1 MMSEREP
8 EAGDEKQEGQK
19 SDSDARG
26 DRVAWLEWL
35 INRAVNLTPERRRE
49 VVGELFP
56 EGPAL
61 RSYLYRFAILQSL
74 SVLIAVFGLIS
85 NSTAVVIGA
94 MLVAPLMRPVL
105 AVGAAM
111 VSGWPKRQGTFFS
124 VVVAASLGS
133 MFLAWATTELLLPDS
148 TPISAEILARTSPT
162 LIDVGIALA
171 AGAAGAYATVRK
183 EVGEALPGVAVAVAL
198 VPPAST
204 VGITFALGRMDLAWG
219 ALLLY
224 LTNLAG
230 IVLIG
235 ALVFL
240 LTGFAPRLQ
249 VIGEE
254 RRIRAG
260 IITAAVAVLVVSIP
274 LGIQSWT
281 GIKTNRD
288 TGVAS
293 ERVQSWLKGTGLQET
308 EIEVDGEQVVVEV
321 VGAEKPPPP
330 GPLAKDLAKSFGN
343 PVEVEVQWTKRLD
356 TSARN
361 KP

>member
-1 MMSEREP
+1 MSEREP
-8 EAGDEKQEGQK
+8 ETGDEEKG
-19 SDSDARG
+19 SRAT
-26 DRVAWLEWL
+26 WLGWL
-35 INRAVNLTPERRRE
+35 VNKAVNLTPERRRE
-49 VVGELFP
+49 VTGDLFP
-56 EGPAL
+56 EGSEL

-74 SVLIAVFGLIS
+74 SVLIATFGLIS

-94 MLVAPLMRPVL
+94 MLVAPLMNPVL

-111 VSGWPKRQGTFFS
+111 VSGWPVRQGTFFT
-124 VVVAASLGS
+124 VVVAASAGS

-183 EVGEALPGVAVAVAL
+183 EVGGALPGVAVAVAL
-198 VPPAST
+198 VPPLAT
-204 VGITFALGRMDLAWG
+204 VGVTFALGRTDLAWG

-240 LTGFAPRLQ
+240 LTGFAPKLQ

-254 RRIRAG
+254 RRIKVG
-260 IITAAVAVLVVSIP
+260 IIMAAVAVLAVSIP

-281 GIKTNRD
+281 GIKTNQA

-293 ERVQSWLKGTGLQET
+293 ERVQAWLKDTGLQET
-308 EIEVDGEQVVVEV
+308 SIEVDGELVVVDI

-330 GPLAKDLAKSFGN
+330 GPLAEDLAKELGN
-343 PVEVEVQWTKRLD
+343 AVEVNVQWTKQLE
-356 TSARN
+356 TSAESQQ
-361 KP
+361 P

>member
-1 MMSEREP
+1 MGAREP
-8 EAGDEKQEGQK
+8 ETEEEKREEQET
-19 SDSDARG
+19 DPDARG
-26 DRVAWLEWL
+26 DRIAWLGWL
-35 INRAVNLTPERRRE
+35 VDRAVNLTPDRRRE
-49 VVGELFP
+49 VTDDLFP
-56 EGPAL
+56 EGSAL

-111 VSGWPKRQGTFFS
+111 VSGWPTRQGTFFT
-124 VVVAASLGS
+124 VVVAASAGS
-133 MFLAWATTELLLPDS
+133 VFLAWAVTELLLPDS
-148 TPISAEILARTSPT
+148 TPISTEILARTNPT
-162 LIDVGIALA
+162 LIDAGIALA

-183 EVGEALPGVAVAVAL
+183 EIGDALPGVAVAVAL
-198 VPPAST
+198 VPPLAT
-204 VGITFALGRMDLAWG
+204 VGVTFALGRTDLAWG

-230 IVLIG
+230 IVLVG

-260 IITAAVAVLVVSIP
+260 IITAAVAVVAVSIP
-274 LGIQSWT
+274 LGIQSWS

-288 TGVAS
+288 TNAAS
-293 ERVQSWLKGTGLQET
+293 ERVQTWLKGTGLQET
-308 EIEVDGEQVVVEV
+308 DIKVDGKQVLVSV
-321 VGAEKPPPP
+321 VGAEKPPSPE
-330 GPLAKDLAKSFGN
+330 PLAGDLAKSFGN
-343 PVEVEVQWTKRLD
+343 PVKVKVQWTKRLD
-356 TSARN
+356 TSAEG

>member
-1 MMSEREP
+1 MSARESESGGP
-8 EAGDEKQEGQK
+8 EHSG
-19 SDSDARG
+19 RNT
-26 DRVAWLEWL
+26 WLDWL
-35 INRAVNLTPERRRE
+35 VDKAVNLTPERRQE
-49 VVGELFP
+49 VTGDLFP

-74 SVLIAVFGLIS
+74 SVLIATFGLIS

-94 MLVAPLMRPVL
+94 MLVAPLMTPVL
-105 AVGAAM
+105 AVAAAM
-111 VSGWPKRQGTFFS
+111 VSGWPTRQGTFFV
-124 VVVAASLGS
+124 VVVAASAGS
-133 MFLAWATTELLLPDS
+133 AFLAWATTELLVPDS

-198 VPPAST
+198 VPPLAT
-204 VGITFALGRMDLAWG
+204 VGVTFALGRTELALG

-249 VIGEE
+249 VISEE
-254 RRIRAG
+254 KRIRTG
-260 IITAAVAVLVVSIP
+260 IIVAAVAVVVVSIP
-274 LGIQSWT
+274 LGIQTWSSVESNRN
-281 GIKTNRD
+281 TNA
-288 TGVAS
+288 AS
-293 ERVQSWLKGTGLQET
+293 DHVQVWLEDTGLQET
-308 EIEVDGEQVVVEV
+308 DIEVDGKRVMVDV
-321 VGAEKPPPP
+321 VGPEKPPPP
-330 GPLAKDLAKSFGN
+330 GPLAEVLAEDFGN
-343 PVEVEVQWTKRLD
+343 TVRVNVKWTEQLE
-356 TSARN
+356 TSAEK

>member
-1 MMSEREP
+1 MSTRGP
-8 EAGDEKQEGQK
+8 ETEEEKQDGPEP
-19 SDSDARG
+19 DSG
-26 DRVAWLEWL
+26 ERVAWLEWL
-35 INRAVNLTPERRRE
+35 VNRAVNLTPERRRD
-49 VVGELFP
+49 VVGDLFP

-111 VSGWPKRQGTFFS
+111 VSGWPERQGLFFT
-124 VVVAASLGS
+124 VVVAASVGS
-133 MFLAWATTELLLPDS
+133 MFLAWAVTKLLLPDS

-183 EVGEALPGVAVAVAL
+183 EIGEALPGVAVAVAL
-198 VPPAST
+198 VPPVST
-204 VGITFALGRMDLAWG
+204 VGVTFALGRTDLAWG

-230 IVLIG
+230 IMLVG

-249 VIGEE
+249 VIGQE

-260 IITAAVAVLVVSIP
+260 IITAAVAVIAVSIP

-281 GIKTNRD
+281 GIKTNQD
-288 TGVAS
+288 TNVAS
-293 ERVQSWLKGTGLQET
+293 GHVQTWLKGTGLQET
-308 EIEVDGEQVVVEV
+308 NIEVDGESVVVDV
-321 VGAEKPPPP
+321 VGAKKPPPP
-330 GPLAKDLAKSFGN
+330 EPLARELARSLGN
-343 PVEVEVQWTKRLD
+343 PVEVKVQWTKRIE
-356 TSARN
+356 TSAGG

>member
-1 MMSEREP
+1 MSARES
-8 EAGDEKQEGQK
+8 EAGGEERSGR
-19 SDSDARG
+19 SM
-26 DRVAWLEWL
+26 WLEWL
-35 INRAVNLTPERRRE
+35 VNRTVNLTPERRRE
-49 VVGELFP
+49 VTGDLFP
-56 EGPAL
+56 EGSEL
-61 RSYLYRFAILQSL
+61 RSYLYRFTILQSL

-111 VSGWPKRQGTFFS
+111 VSGWPARQGTFFT
-124 VVVAASLGS
+124 VVVAASAGS
-133 MFLAWATTELLLPDS
+133 AFLAWATTKLLLPDS

-198 VPPAST
+198 PLAT
-204 VGITFALGRMDLAWG
+204 VGVTFALGRTDLAWG

-230 IVLIG
+230 IVLVG

-240 LTGFAPRLQ
+240 LTVFAPKLQ
-249 VIGEE
+249 MIGEV

-260 IITAAVAVLVVSIP
+260 IITAAVAVVLVSIS
-274 LGIQSWT
+274 LGIQS
-281 GIKTNRD
+281 
-288 TGVAS
+288 
-293 ERVQSWLKGTGLQET
+293 
-308 EIEVDGEQVVVEV
+308 
-321 VGAEKPPPP
+321 
-330 GPLAKDLAKSFGN
+330 
-343 PVEVEVQWTKRLD
+343 
-356 TSARN
+356 
-361 KP
+361 

>member
-1 MMSEREP
+1 MSARDP
-8 EAGDEKQEGQK
+8 EAGGEERSGR
-19 SDSDARG
+19 ST
-26 DRVAWLEWL
+26 WLEWL
-35 INRAVNLTPERRRE
+35 VERAVNLTPERRRE
-49 VVGELFP
+49 VTGDLFP
-56 EGPAL
+56 EGSEL

-111 VSGWPKRQGTFFS
+111 VSGWPTRQGTFFT
-124 VVVAASLGS
+124 VVVAASAGS
-133 MFLAWATTELLLPDS
+133 AFLAWATTKLLLPDS

-198 VPPAST
+198 VPPLAT
-204 VGITFALGRMDLAWG
+204 VGVTFALGRTDLAWG

-230 IVLIG
+230 IVLVG

-240 LTGFAPRLQ
+240 LTGFAPKLQ

-260 IITAAVAVLVVSIP
+260 IITAAVAVVLVSVP
-274 LGIQSWT
+274 LGIQSWN
-281 GIKTNRD
+281 GIKTNRN
-288 TGVAS
+288 TNAAS
-293 ERVQSWLKGTGLQET
+293 EHVQSWLKGTGLQET
-308 EIEVDGEQVVVEV
+308 EIKVDGKKVVVSV
-321 VGAEKPPPP
+321 VGADKPPPP
-330 GPLAKDLAKSFGN
+330 GRLAEGIAREIGT
-343 PVEVEVQWTKRLD
+343 PVKVKVQWTKRVE
-356 TSARN
+356 TSAES